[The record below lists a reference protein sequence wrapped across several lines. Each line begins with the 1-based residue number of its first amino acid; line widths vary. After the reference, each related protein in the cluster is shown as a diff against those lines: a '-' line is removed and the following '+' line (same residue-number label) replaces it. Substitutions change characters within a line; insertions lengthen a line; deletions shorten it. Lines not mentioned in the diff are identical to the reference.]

1 MNHIIIDTHVHIW
14 DLEHIRYPWLDG
26 DTTILNRSYAVTE
39 LAPARKEAGITYG
52 VFVQA
57 EDSFTDADYMLA
69 MCESNSWMI
78 GAVCWLPLLDP
89 GAMEKVLSEKYLK
102 NKYFKGV
109 RHLIHFDA
117 NPKWMLQDQV
127 LESLAILVKYNIPY
141 DLVGILN
148 EHLETAL
155 KVAEKVPGLRMVVD
169 HLNQPPISTNER
181 FGRWGELMREA
192 AKYKNFYAKVSG
204 LGTVTKKKQGE
215 WGEDDLKPYVEFALE
230 HFGEERCFCGG
241 DWPVSLLA
249 DSYVNT
255 WKRYV
260 SLLEKIL
267 SPDAQDKV
275 LYRNAKLF
283 YNLEVSE

>member
-1 MNHIIIDTHVHIW
+1 MYHTIIDTHVHIW

-26 DTTILNRSYAVTE
+26 DTTILNRSYEVTE
-39 LAPARKEAGITYG
+39 LEPSRKEAGITYG

-57 EDSFTDADYMLA
+57 EDSFADADYMLA

-117 NPKWMLQDQV
+117 NPKWMLQDHV

-155 KVAEKVPGLRMVVD
+155 KVAEKVPGLRMVID

-192 AKYKNFYAKVSG
+192 AKNEYFYAKVSG

-230 HFGEERCFCGG
+230 HFGEDRCFCGG

-260 SLLEKIL
+260 SLLERIL